1 MNGYT
6 VTPAAPHHLE
16 GARRVM
22 LDTFYRE
29 FGYGYQPRWHWDV
42 MDLEGVYLRPAGH
55 TLIVARHGEEVVGTT
70 AVRAGGPKSPPHP
83 EWLARLYPNDTT
95 AQLFRV
101 YVAPAHRRHGLA
113 GEMVRQAGRF
123 VAEHGGYHALYLH
136 TDTRVQGAEE
146 FWRSL
151 AEPVFDARD
160 GDPGNFQT
168 LHFELP
174 PAGLSRTSRAGTR
187 QGSAPR

>member
-1 MNGYT
+1 MNPYT
-6 VTPAAPHHLE
+6 VRPAAPHHLD

-42 MDLEGVYLRPAGH
+42 VNLEGTYLLPDRH
-55 TLIVARHGEEVVGTT
+55 TLIVALHGEDVVGTT
-70 AVRAGGPKSPPHP
+70 AVRAHGPKSPPHP
-83 EWLARLYPNDTT
+83 DWLARLYPDEST

-101 YVAPAHRRHGLA
+101 YVDPAHRRHGLA
-113 GEMVRQAGRF
+113 REMVRQACRF
-123 VAEHGGYHALYLH
+123 VAERGDYGSLYLH
-136 TDTRVQGAEE
+136 TDTRVPGAEA

-151 AEPVFDARD
+151 AEPVYDDRD

-174 PAGLSRTSRAGTR
+174 LPVRA
-187 QGSAPR
+187 